1 MTGAA
6 FLLALLLPGLS
17 AAAAPADPELA
28 RLVEPVLDQ
37 DAARPGGPLLERGAA
52 ERDPAHGRRQL
63 LPSARLGDG
72 GLSIRRRWDDRG
84 DLDGPLERQTSQGH
98 QARREGEIARSV
110 RRVGISGEATG
121 IQSQC
126 RERLYAVRQEEATVR
141 IGIIGSGN
149 IGGTAARLLAKAGH
163 EVAISNS
170 RGPESLKS
178 LVACRG
184 AGGRKVR
191 PYGTGGRQ
199 GGLRREEEQGDPDD
213 RLIVERRAGARPA
226 PTAQGDDRA
235 D

>member
-98 QARREGEIARSV
+98 QARREGEIVRPV

-121 IQSQC
+121 IQSRC
-126 RERLYAVRQEEATVR
+126 R
-141 IGIIGSGN
+141 
-149 IGGTAARLLAKAGH
+149 AALRRA
-163 EVAISNS
+163 
-170 RGPESLKS
+170 
-178 LVACRG
+178 
-184 AGGRKVR
+184 AGGGHRESESSDRGTSAGRLRGSSRKR
-191 PYGTGGRQ
+191 DTKSRSAIQEGRS
-199 GGLRREEEQGDPDD
+199 R
-213 RLIVERRAGARPA
+213 
-226 PTAQGDDRA
+226 
-235 D
+235 